1 MAAAAAG
8 ATRVAK
14 VAKVAEVGAL
24 ASAARNKAP
33 RVRLRKGYANAQR
46 PMITCMTVTVGLA
59 FLHSWLVERKAT
71 PDRALLVRL
80 AILGFGLALLSEITP
95 KIGKGMSYLVLTAV
109 VFDRSQDILQ
119 ALQHPRPAPAGAGT
133 DGTGPGPSPLTPTTQ
148 PVTLYRRS
156 GPMTTEPLLPTRQRI
171 KRPQAGAWAQA

>member
-8 ATRVAK
+8 VSRIGKA
-14 VAKVAEVGAL
+14 AKVAEVGAL

-33 RVRLRKGYANAQR
+33 RVRLKRGYSSAQR
-46 PMITCMTVTVGLA
+46 PMITAMTVTVGLN
-59 FLHSWLVERKAT
+59 FLHAWLVDRKPT
-71 PDRALLVRL
+71 PGRETLVRL

-95 KIGKGMSYLVLTAV
+95 RIGKGMSYLVLTAV
-109 VFDRSQDILQ
+109 VFDRSQAILRE
-119 ALQHPRPAPAGAGT
+119 LENPRPAPAGAGT

-148 PVTLYRRS
+148 PIILYRRS